1 MSCYLKE
8 DEIEKYCGL
17 TEGVT
22 MAHVNAASYFID
34 SYKGC
39 SYDVVRREER
49 IEINKKGRGKIRHF
63 PFAGIEKITARMESP
78 FGESPVVLS
87 ENCIDFD
94 SDDSPYFT
102 FYMPTDLLFR
112 KPPKAINMTYQS
124 GYLVIP
130 ENVKKAC
137 GILACN
143 IRQMGGTLRWKSRD
157 DYDVKVTL
165 SSEGIMT
172 NDIKGMLKGIDVW

>member
-102 FYMPTDLLFR
+102 FYMPTEHDLSKRVSCYPGKREEGMWNPCLQYS
-112 KPPKAINMTYQS
+112 ANG
-124 GYLVIP
+124 GYASMEVP
-130 ENVKKAC
+130 
-137 GILACN
+137 
-143 IRQMGGTLRWKSRD
+143 
-157 DYDVKVTL
+157 
-165 SSEGIMT
+165 
-172 NDIKGMLKGIDVW
+172 